1 MYVRHAG
8 STSIVIVI
16 FPQISKCDPQI
27 PVHEAFD
34 TIDLQRINFY
44 LKCPHPPDDASWE
57 ILKGSY
63 RGLLPDRD
71 PWATVAFPASDE
83 VTCALFRSRTIFSR
97 LQDDPP
103 TGVSG
108 APTDNNIM
116 IWNAV
121 IFGPHDTPFE
131 DGTFKLTIEFTEEY
145 PNKPPTVRFVSR
157 MFHPNVYADGG
168 ICLDILQ
175 NRWSPTYDVS
185 AILTS
190 IQVSG
195 TRANIS
201 SSRYHSSRLIVTVVS

>member
-1 MYVRHAG
+1 MKSSAFHFLEFCL
-8 STSIVIVI
+8 I
-16 FPQISKCDPQI
+16 FCSYFFPS
-27 PVHEAFD
+27 
-34 TIDLQRINFY
+34 LQ
-44 LKCPHPPDDASWE
+44 K
-57 ILKGSY
+57 
-63 RGLLPDRD
+63 
-71 PWATVAFPASDE
+71 
-83 VTCALFRSRTIFSR
+83 R
-97 LQDDPP
+97 LQEDPP

-145 PNKPPTVRFVSR
+145 PNKPPTVRFVSK

-190 IQVSG
+190 IQVIQMEFFCDSQTFA
-195 TRANIS
+195 TRKHLPILIIDFLSQSLLSDPNPNSPANSMAAQLYKENRREYEKRVKSCVEQSFID
-201 SSRYHSSRLIVTVVS
+201 